1 MIRPAETIHGTP
13 VGQLSVIEAYRRA
26 LFSQMQPAM
35 LLLAIGPA
43 VVAALFWL
51 GVMWWKWSTLV
62 AALDALLKALPL
74 LETMSERLMLFGV
87 KIIPSLVMT
96 FAFIALFV
104 PLTMLTAL
112 SFISVVGMPIMT
124 RHVAARNYPNLE
136 RRRGG
141 SVAGSLAN
149 SLVALGWFLVWAVPT
164 FVLWFVPVIG
174 FLIPLFLLG
183 RLNARVLRYDALAEH
198 ADAGELRR
206 LMGTPA
212 LRWDWLGILGAAM
225 NLIPFLWFFSTTLT
239 GLAFIHAAL
248 AALNSE
254 RAPALAIPVG
264 QTIAP

>member
-1 MIRPAETIHGTP
+1 M
-13 VGQLSVIEAYRRA
+13 SVFEAYRRA
-26 LFSQMQPAM
+26 ALSQLQPAM
-35 LLLAIGPA
+35 LLLAIGPV

-62 AALDALLKALPL
+62 AALDALIKALPL
-74 LETMSERLMLFGV
+74 LDTASERLMLFGV
-87 KIIPSLVMT
+87 KILPSIVMT

-124 RHVAARNYPNLE
+124 RHVAARDYPGLA
-136 RRRGG
+136 RRHGG
-141 SVAGSLAN
+141 SLAGSLRN
-149 SLVALGWFLVWAVPT
+149 SMTALFWFLLWAVPT

-183 RLNARVLRYDALAEH
+183 RLNARVLCYDALAEH
-198 ADAGELRR
+198 ADAQELRR
-206 LMGTPA
+206 LVDAPA
-212 LRWDWLGILGAAM
+212 LRWSWLGILGAAM

-248 AALNSE
+248 AALNAE
-254 RAPALAIPVG
+254 RALGLADSYR
-264 QTIAP
+264 Q

>member
-1 MIRPAETIHGTP
+1 MP
-13 VGQLSVIEAYRRA
+13 VLEAYRRA
-26 LFSQMQPAM
+26 LISQLQPAM
-35 LLLAIGPA
+35 LLLAIGP
-43 VVAALFWL
+43 VLVAGLFWL

-62 AALDALLKALPL
+62 AALDSLIRTLPL
-74 LETMSERLMLFGV
+74 LDTASERLVLFGV
-87 KIIPSLVMT
+87 SMLPSLAMT

-124 RHVAARNYPNLE
+124 RHVAARDYPGLE

-141 SVAGSLAN
+141 SVAGSLGNAMT
-149 SLVALGWFLVWAVPT
+149 ALFWFLLLAAPT
-164 FVLWFVPVIG
+164 FLLWFVPVLG

-206 LMGTPA
+206 LTGTPEMQ
-212 LRWDWLGILGAAM
+212 WNWLGYLGAAM

-239 GLAFIHAAL
+239 GLAFIHTAL
-248 AALNSE
+248 SALQSE
-254 RAPALAIPVG
+254 RASASSRLPGQAITP
-264 QTIAP
+264 